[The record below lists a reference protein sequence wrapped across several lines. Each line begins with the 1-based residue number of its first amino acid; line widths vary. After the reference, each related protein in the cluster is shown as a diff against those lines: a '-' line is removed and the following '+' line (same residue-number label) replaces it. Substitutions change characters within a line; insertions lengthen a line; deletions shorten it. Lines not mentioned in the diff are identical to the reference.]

1 MKLGA
6 FQHRSRR
13 RSSHQGY
20 ILVILTLFVA
30 LAAFATLATAPRM
43 VQQLRR
49 DREEE
54 MIHRGAQYA
63 RAIRKFVKKNG
74 VYPTSLDQLENT
86 NHVRYLRRRYKDP
99 FSPDGK
105 WRLLHIGD
113 VPFMGA
119 GQTTGQTGQTGEA
132 TSQQTQPGA
141 LLGQTSQPSQSGALL
156 GQSMAGSSTLGQSLG
171 QIGTQLGVQ
180 SAGTL
185 GSGISSGLAGGKEG
199 PDSQQNAQGA
209 SSQPQAKAQAEDN
222 KNSSGTSATGGM
234 SSQPSTPQQG
244 ITFGGGAILGVAS
257 ASERQGIK
265 EFNGK
270 NKYKEWYFV
279 YDPASEAASP
289 GGGALIIGPYTRHR
303 YGNNGGGIG
312 TPASQIA
319 SPNQPSGFGQPIGQ
333 GFGGTSGPASSTTG
347 SSSPS
352 SPSSGSNSQQSQ

>member
-1 MKLGA
+1 MKLGNS
-6 FQHRSRR
+6 QHRSRR

-30 LAAFATLATAPRM
+30 LAAFATLATAPRV

-113 VPFMGA
+113 VPFMGI
-119 GQTTGQTGQTGEA
+119 GQTGQTGQTGEA
-132 TSQQTQPGA
+132 TNQQTQPGAPLGQATSQPNQPGA
-141 LLGQTSQPSQSGALL
+141 LLGQPT
-156 GQSMAGSSTLGQSLG
+156 AGSSSMGQSLG
-171 QIGTQLGVQ
+171 QLGTQLGVQ
-180 SAGTL
+180 PAGAL
-185 GSGISSGLAGGKEG
+185 GSGLSNGIAGDKEG
-199 PDSQQNAQGA
+199 MGSQQNDQGP
-209 SSQPQAKAQAEDN
+209 SGQPEAKAQAEDN
-222 KNSSGTSATGGM
+222 KNASGTSGTGAM
-234 SSQPSTPQQG
+234 SSQPSTPHQG

-279 YDPASEAASP
+279 YDPATEAATP
-289 GGGALIIGPYTRHR
+289 GGGALIVGPYTRHR
-303 YGNNGGGIG
+303 FGNNGGGIG
-312 TPASQIA
+312 TPASQLA

-333 GFGGTSGPASSTTG
+333 GLGGASGPASSPAG
-347 SSSPS
+347 SSPSS
-352 SPSSGSNSQQSQ
+352 SPSSGSNPQQSQ